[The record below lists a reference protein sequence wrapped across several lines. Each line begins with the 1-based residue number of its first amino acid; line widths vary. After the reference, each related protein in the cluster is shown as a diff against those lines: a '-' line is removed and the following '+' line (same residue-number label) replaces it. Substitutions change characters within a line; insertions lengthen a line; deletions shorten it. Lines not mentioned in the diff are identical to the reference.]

1 MYTMR
6 MNRSI
11 WAIVLVLCLLAP
23 IAALAD
29 APAAPAVDTAALE
42 ARVGVTAAQAAEKYP
57 NALAKNSHGDVVKAV
72 QAKLIELGYLDDIAD
87 GAFGNKTLAA
97 VQLFQEEQGFAVTGE
112 LSALEQYYLIDA
124 VPLTRTEVIIS
135 KADPSNIASVQAA
148 LNALTIRVTSAKVLV
163 QSKLNKAT
171 YPDMLTAVVQND
183 TSSAITGYTVGF
195 LAFDANGAAVQI
207 LTQYDETAYYE
218 ILGDA
223 VDIRLAAGGSFGSSY
238 GWRLQENHGIVYLIA
253 CVQSVTFEDGSTWE
267 NPVYSIWKEAFAEK
281 TLDESLRV

>member
-1 MYTMR
+1 MR
-6 MNRSI
+6 INKTI
-11 WAIVLVLCLLAP
+11 WAVVLVLCLLAP
-23 IAALAD
+23 LAAFAD
-29 APAAPAVDTAALE
+29 APAAPSVDTAALE
-42 ARVGVTAAQAAEKYP
+42 ARVGVTEAQAAEKYP
-57 NALAKNSHGDVVKAV
+57 KPLGKGSYGDVVKAA
-72 QAKLIELGYLDDIAD
+72 QAKLIDLGYLNDVAD
-87 GAFGNKTLAA
+87 GSFGNKTAAA
-97 VQLFQEEQGFAVTGE
+97 VELFQEEQGFPVTGE
-112 LSALEQYYLIDA
+112 LSALEQYYLIDG

-148 LNALTIRVTSAKVLV
+148 LNALTIRVTGAKVLV
-163 QSKLNKAT
+163 QSKLNKTT
-171 YPDMLTAVVQND
+171 YPDMLTATVQND

-195 LAFDANGAAVQI
+195 LAYDAAGAPVQI

-223 VDIRLAAGGSFGSSY
+223 VDIRLPAGGSFGSSY

-281 TLDESLRV
+281 TLDASLRV